1 MGGKIMRFCPSC
13 GTKNGDDDRFC
24 ENCGTKLDREESI
37 NPGQQ
42 PEQMGN
48 SLHYDNEPVWEEQI
62 PPAAVPKKRL
72 SKLQKAVIVEAVCLI
87 VAVAAFFV
95 AGNHKYS
102 PETVAERFFA
112 AYASGDW
119 ETVYAHLDIPEGD
132 FLQEDVFKEIME
144 NTQIQGITNYKITPS
159 GGSEDGISRNYNV
172 EYSIAGSGTSS
183 MNLSLVQQGDNEM
196 LFFDNWKVWMDGI
209 LSEDYQITVP
219 AGTRIAVDGT
229 ELSDD
234 AKIASAG
241 SGTDTYQLTLF
252 NGIHTIT
259 AAAPWCEIY
268 ESEFNTAEGGSL
280 ILSGLTPTSEG
291 ALAFQAKLQEMLETF
306 YSSAA
311 SGADFSEIEGMFAAG
326 TENTDI
332 YDNIKDRYEELKD
345 SMSHDADDYYTFN
358 QITFDNF
365 SFESYMENGM
375 LMGELYFDYTIAYT
389 YSGFGGT
396 RSDTSTGTNNS
407 VSAVFIY
414 EEDTYKLMP
423 ASITN
428 YLWWQ

>member
-1 MGGKIMRFCPSC
+1 MRYCPSC

-24 ENCGTKLDREESI
+24 ENCGTKLDREENI

-42 PEQMGN
+42 TQQTGN
-48 SLHYDNEPVWEEQI
+48 SLHNDNETVWEEQI
-62 PPAAVPKKRL
+62 PAPSAPVRKKKL
-72 SKLQKAVIVEAVCLI
+72 SKLQIAVIAEAVCLI

-102 PETVAERFFA
+102 PGSVAERFFA

-132 FLQEDVFKEIME
+132 FLQEDMFKEIME
-144 NTQIQGITNYKITPS
+144 NTQIQGITNYKITPA
-159 GGSEDGISRNYNV
+159 GGSGDGISRNYNV
-172 EYSIAGSGTSS
+172 EYSIAGAGTSN
-183 MNLSLVQQGDNEM
+183 MNLSLVQQGDKEL
-196 LFFDNWKVWMDGI
+196 LFFDDWKVWMDGI
-209 LSEDYQITVP
+209 ISEGYQITVP
-219 AGTRIAVDGT
+219 AGTRVAVDGT
-229 ELSDD
+229 ELSEDFR
-234 AKIASAG
+234 IASDG
-241 SGTDTYQLTLF
+241 SGTDTYEITLF
-252 NGIHTIT
+252 NGIHTVT

-326 TENTDI
+326 TENADI
-332 YDNIKDRYEELKD
+332 YDNIKDRYEELKEP
-345 SMSHDADDYYTFN
+345 MSHDPDDYYTFN

-365 SFESYMENGM
+365 SFESYVDNGR
-375 LMGELYFDYTIAYT
+375 LIGELYFDYTIAYT
-389 YSGFGGT
+389 YSGFGST
-396 RSDTSTGTNNS
+396 RSDTSSGTNNS
-407 VSAVFIY
+407 VSAIFVY
-414 EEDTYKLMP
+414 EGDTYKLVP
-423 ASITN
+423 VSITN

>member
-1 MGGKIMRFCPSC
+1 MRYCPSC

-24 ENCGTKLDREESI
+24 ENCGTKLDREENI

-42 PEQMGN
+42 TQQTGN
-48 SLHYDNEPVWEEQI
+48 SLHNDNETVWEEQI
-62 PPAAVPKKRL
+62 PAPSAPVRKKKL
-72 SKLQKAVIVEAVCLI
+72 SKLQIAVIAEAVCLI

-102 PETVAERFFA
+102 PGSVAERFFA

-132 FLQEDVFKEIME
+132 FLQEDMFKEIME
-144 NTQIQGITNYKITPS
+144 NTQIQGITNYKITPA
-159 GGSEDGISRNYNV
+159 GGSGDGISRNYNV
-172 EYSIAGSGTSS
+172 EYSIAGAGTSN
-183 MNLSLVQQGDNEM
+183 MNLSLVQQGDKEL
-196 LFFDNWKVWMDGI
+196 LFFDDWKVWMDGI
-209 LSEDYQITVP
+209 ISEGYQITVP
-219 AGTRIAVDGT
+219 AGTRVAVDGT
-229 ELSDD
+229 ELSEDFR
-234 AKIASAG
+234 IASDG
-241 SGTDTYQLTLF
+241 SGTDTYEITLF
-252 NGIHTIT
+252 NGIHTVT

-326 TENTDI
+326 TENADI
-332 YDNIKDRYEELKD
+332 YDNIKDRYEELKE
-345 SMSHDADDYYTFN
+345 SMSHDPDDYYTFN

-365 SFESYMENGM
+365 SFESYVDNGR
-375 LMGELYFDYTIAYT
+375 LIGELYFDYTIAYT
-389 YSGFGGT
+389 YSGFGST
-396 RSDTSTGTNNS
+396 RSDTSSGTNNS
-407 VSAVFIY
+407 VSAIFVY
-414 EEDTYKLMP
+414 EGDTYKLVP
-423 ASITN
+423 VSITN

>member
-1 MGGKIMRFCPSC
+1 MRYCPSC

-24 ENCGTKLDREESI
+24 ENCGTKLDREENI

-42 PEQMGN
+42 TQQTGN
-48 SLHYDNEPVWEEQI
+48 SLHNDNETVWEEQI
-62 PPAAVPKKRL
+62 PAPSAPVRKKKL
-72 SKLQKAVIVEAVCLI
+72 SKLQIAVIAEAVCLI

-102 PETVAERFFA
+102 PGSVAERFFA

-132 FLQEDVFKEIME
+132 FLQEDMFKEIME
-144 NTQIQGITNYKITPS
+144 NTQIQGITNYKITPA
-159 GGSEDGISRNYNV
+159 GGSGDGISRNYNV
-172 EYSIAGSGTSS
+172 EYSIAGAGTSN
-183 MNLSLVQQGDNEM
+183 MNLSLVQQGDKEL
-196 LFFDNWKVWMDGI
+196 LFFDDWKVWMDGI
-209 LSEDYQITVP
+209 ISEGYQITVP
-219 AGTRIAVDGT
+219 AGTRVAVYGT
-229 ELSDD
+229 ELSEDFR
-234 AKIASAG
+234 IASDG
-241 SGTDTYQLTLF
+241 SGTDTYEITLF
-252 NGIHTIT
+252 NGIHTVT

-326 TENTDI
+326 TENADI
-332 YDNIKDRYEELKD
+332 YDNIKDRYEELKE
-345 SMSHDADDYYTFN
+345 SMSHDPDDYYTFN

-365 SFESYMENGM
+365 SFESYVDNGR
-375 LMGELYFDYTIAYT
+375 LIGELYFDYTIAYT
-389 YSGFGGT
+389 YSGFGST
-396 RSDTSTGTNNS
+396 RSDTSSGTNNS
-407 VSAVFIY
+407 VSAIFVY
-414 EEDTYKLMP
+414 EGDTYKLVP
-423 ASITN
+423 VSITN